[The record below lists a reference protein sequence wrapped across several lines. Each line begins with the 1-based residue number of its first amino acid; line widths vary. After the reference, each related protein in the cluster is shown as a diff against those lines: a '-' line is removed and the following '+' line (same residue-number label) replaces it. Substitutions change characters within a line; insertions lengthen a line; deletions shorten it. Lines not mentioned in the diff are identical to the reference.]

1 MKKSL
6 LILSLTLLFVGCDMS
21 SSGVAEAE
29 RELEERAIQ
38 EEIDDYRRTLP
49 ITDLNHPEYVLPQDP
64 GSAGKD
70 ELLGIDSNDNGI
82 RDDIE
87 IYIYNKYKDEKT
99 YKRTLIAIA
108 SQYAKGTQKILIDP
122 EDAYENETYKIMEDL
137 VNCSDYFYNKH
148 SDIHNLKSYESVQ
161 FSIKNNPILD
171 KKFKDKIY
179 NTRKRIEEKFKYEEA
194 LGGKIYSDS
203 PSLLKKCETNL
214 DKLGEF
220 WWNF

>member
-64 GSAGKD
+64 GFTGRSGVF
-70 ELLGIDSNDNGI
+70 GIDENSNGI
-82 RDDIE
+82 RDDVE
-87 IYIYNKYKDEKT
+87 IYIYNKYKDTKT
-99 YKRTLIAIA
+99 YKRTLIAVA
-108 SQYAKGTQKILIDP
+108 SQYARSTQKILVDP
-122 EDAYENETYKIMEDL
+122 ENAYTNETYKIQENVTDCL
-137 VNCSDYFYNKH
+137 AYFERKH
-148 SDIHNLKSYESVQ
+148 AKINNLKFTESVQ

-171 KKFKDKIY
+171 SKLKDKIY
-179 NTRKRIEEKFKYEEA
+179 NTKERIREKFKYEEA
-194 LGGKIYSDS
+194 LGGKIYPDH
-203 PSLLKKCETNL
+203 PDVLEKCETNL

-220 WWNF
+220 

>member
-82 RDDIE
+82 RDDVE
-87 IYIYNKYKDEKT
+87 IYIYNRYKNEPNH
-99 YKRTLIAIA
+99 KRVLIAIA
-108 SQYAKGTQKILIDP
+108 SQYAKATQKILVDP
-122 EDAYENETYKIMEDL
+122 KNAYDNETYKIMD
-137 VNCSDYFYNKH
+137 NAGDCKWYFYDKH
-148 SDIHNLKSYESVQ
+148 DEQSNLKSYELVQ
-161 FSIKNNPILD
+161 FSINNNPYDEKL
-171 KKFKDKIY
+171 KDKIY
-179 NTRKRIEEKFKYEEA
+179 NTKERIQEKFKYEES
-194 LGGKIYSDS
+194 LGGKIYPDTSHD
-203 PSLLKKCETNL
+203 LIKCETNL
-214 DKLGEF
+214 DKLGEI
-220 WWNF
+220 